1 MAEKTFVDRFARL
14 EIPEEKRRLDW
25 AFLDAPLS
33 LPADRPLTSFPLLA
47 LVNGRALV
55 PREAPSA
62 NGRSILFYG
71 ETHGLDEI
79 APPGQQ
85 ESDYFARN
93 ARELAQEEKRFFDSV
108 PASIVREPLLVSEAL
123 RILRDNE
130 PPSDAPIPE
139 ENSAIVGAASGRLS
153 PIADRSLFFSQLLGY
168 SRLLRIHGKLYNLL
182 TLKEYAR
189 IFEKALDPGFAR
201 VLQEFPETAT
211 PDEVLGLIE
220 RSLDLIHAK
229 ARSPLRNKM
238 KSCRLVFN
246 GVTLLPVYREPAE
259 ALFTAHQKL
268 LERRLKA
275 DILARHAGGP
285 A

>member
-25 AFLDAPLS
+25 SFLDAPLS
-33 LPADRPLTSFPLLA
+33 LPADRPLLSSPLQA
-47 LVNGRALV
+47 LLNGRALI
-55 PREAPSA
+55 PALAPAA
-62 NGRSILFYG
+62 NGRSILFYA
-71 ETHGLDEI
+71 EVHGLDEVLS
-79 APPGQQ
+79 PGQQ
-85 ESDYFARN
+85 EAGYFERN
-93 ARELAQEEKRFFDSV
+93 ARELAQEQKRFFDSV
-108 PASIVREPLLVSEAL
+108 PAAIVREPLLVSEAL

-139 ENSAIVGAASGRLS
+139 ENSAVGASAGGHLS
-153 PIADRSLFFSQLLGY
+153 PRADRSLLFSQLLGY

-189 IFEKALDPGFAR
+189 VFEKALDPGFAR
-201 VLQEFPETAT
+201 RLQAFPETAT
-211 PDEVLGLIE
+211 PEEVLGLIE
-220 RSLDLIHAK
+220 QSLDLIHAK

-275 DILARHAGGP
+275 DVLARHAGGH